1 MKKSIIILSLFN
13 MSLFANY
20 YNNGLY
26 AYLSHNY
33 IKAKKDFKLACIK
46 EKSAWGCFSYAN
58 LSNNSNIKNKYL
70 KKACKLGLKAAC
82 K

>member
-1 MKKSIIILSLFN
+1 MKKLILILSLSAI
-13 MSLFANY
+13 SLFADY
-20 YNNGLY
+20 YNQGLY

-33 IKAKKDFKLACIK
+33 TKAKKDFKLACIK

-58 LSNNSNIKNKYL
+58 LSKNSNIKNKYSQ
-70 KKACKLGLKAAC
+70 KACKLGLKIAC